1 MGGARKDRGHHENG
15 LSTRIVHSQ
24 YNRYHHNKG
33 TSSATGR
40 LKTHALVLL
49 MIVVSLGFLLA
60 RFGRQEESSRDLK
73 QHENGHYLYKSSSWF
88 AGDSR
93 VLRES
98 EEENTQVESRFE
110 TKSDHQDSLEVK
122 QTAEVKEPRN
132 KKYTT
137 TGGSVKSGLKKDVGK
152 LLLATH
158 GRLMWY
164 YYGDDERLEV
174 IHEHKGIYYG
184 GFPGEDVDENGMP
197 KTLWI
202 VSRPHNWRPKNA
214 EEWMIEVDAK
224 TGKELK
230 QVPLKSKFTH
240 DVVRRGE
247 RVYVADTGEGHIV
260 ELEFPTM
267 KEVRRMELFSMKEHV
282 NTLSPT
288 SDRYLWAMLHNLG
301 PVRQCICVLKK

>member
-1 MGGARKDRGHHENG
+1 MSGAHKDHYWNG

-24 YNRYHHNKG
+24 YNRNHHNKG
-33 TSSATGR
+33 TSTATGR

-49 MIVVSLGFLLA
+49 MIVVTLGFFLA
-60 RFGRQEESSRDLK
+60 RFGRQEGESSRK
-73 QHENGHYLYKSSSWF
+73 FHENAHIAYKSSSWF
-88 AGDSR
+88 GGDSR
-93 VLRES
+93 VHK
-98 EEENTQVESRFE
+98 EN
-110 TKSDHQDSLEVK
+110 
-122 QTAEVKEPRN
+122 KEDAN
-132 KKYTT
+132 KKHD
-137 TGGSVKSGLKKDVGK
+137 KSKFESSSNHQQESNEDAIDTVQQRLSSSKNAGIAKDVRK
-152 LLLATH
+152 VLLATH

-184 GFPGEDVDENGMP
+184 GFPGEEVDEYGMP

-202 VSRPHNWRPKNA
+202 ISRPHNWRPKNA

-224 TGKELK
+224 TGRELK

-267 KEVRRMELFSMKEHV
+267 KEVRRMELFSLKEHV
-282 NTLSPT
+282 NTLSPS

-301 PVRQCICVLKK
+301 PVRQ